1 MKFSSVQVKA
11 NEPKAILIS
20 KFRNNFNTFL
30 ILMILLQVMAI
41 DSLVLPFSDVIDWK
55 RFSIR
60 IHEIDLPKIFDVL
73 NGVSEKRRHEL
84 RHQGLILLN
93 FLL

>member
-11 NEPKAILIS
+11 NVPKAILIS
-20 KFRNNFNTFL
+20 KFRNNFNTL

-73 NGVSEKRRHEL
+73 NGVSEKRRREL

>member
-11 NEPKAILIS
+11 NVPKALLIS
-20 KFRNNFNTFL
+20 KFRNNFNTL

>member
-11 NEPKAILIS
+11 NVPKAILIS
-20 KFRNNFNTFL
+20 KFRNNFNTL

>member
-20 KFRNNFNTFL
+20 KFRNNFNTL

>member
-11 NEPKAILIS
+11 NVPNAILIS
-20 KFRNNFNTFL
+20 KFRNNFNTL